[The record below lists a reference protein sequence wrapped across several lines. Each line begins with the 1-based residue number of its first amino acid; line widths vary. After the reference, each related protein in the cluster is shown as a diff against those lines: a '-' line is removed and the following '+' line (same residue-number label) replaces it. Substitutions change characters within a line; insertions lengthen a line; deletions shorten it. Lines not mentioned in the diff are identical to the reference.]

1 MRPCGHAAPEKI
13 LVPGVLLFTALVFP
27 GAALAKDWALD
38 TSRSRVIIHVLP
50 AGLLSAALH
59 EHHFQPE
66 SWSADV
72 AWDPQNPAGIRLEA
86 RFAADSLR
94 DAQSKLSARD
104 IAKVEGQTRGPEVLD
119 AKQFPKVVFKAE
131 GAEVVQPPGADGAF
145 RGTLTG
151 SLTLHGQT
159 RPLRVEVTGRIAGDR
174 LEASA
179 TAVFKQ
185 SDFGMKP
192 YRTALGTIAVRD
204 EVSVEIAIVASPR

>member
-1 MRPCGHAAPEKI
+1 MRRVKKAGVPAA
-13 LVPGVLLFTALVFP
+13 LLFVALVVP
-27 GAALAKDWALD
+27 GAARAKDWTLD

-66 SWSADV
+66 SWSADI
-72 AWDPQNPAGIRLEA
+72 AWDPQQPAALRLEA

-94 DAQSKLSARD
+94 DSQSKLSPRD
-104 IAKVEGQTRGPEVLD
+104 IAKVEGQARGPEVLD
-119 AKQFPKVVFKAE
+119 AKQFPKVVFQSE
-131 GAEVVQPPGADGAF
+131 SAEVSQPPGADGAF
-145 RGTLTG
+145 RGTLAG

-159 RPLRVEVTGRIAGDR
+159 RPVRLEVAGRIAGDR

-179 TAVFKQ
+179 TGTFKQ

-204 EVSVEIAIVASPR
+204 EVSVEITIVASAR

>member
-1 MRPCGHAAPEKI
+1 MRRVKRA
-13 LVPGVLLFTALVFP
+13 GVLAAFLLAALVLP
-27 GAALAKDWALD
+27 GAAPGKDWALD
-38 TSRSRVIIHVLP
+38 ASKSRVIVHVLP
-50 AGLLSAALH
+50 SGLLSAALH

-66 SWSADV
+66 AWSADI
-72 AWDPQNPAGIRLEA
+72 AWDPSNPAALRLEA

-94 DAQSKLSARD
+94 DPESKLSARD
-104 IAKVEGQTRGPEVLD
+104 VAKVEGQARGPEVLD
-119 AKQFPKVVFKAE
+119 AKQFPKIVFKAE
-131 GAEVVQPPGADGAF
+131 TAEVSQPPGADGAF

-159 RPLRVEVTGRIAGDR
+159 RPLRLEVTGRIAADR

-179 TAVFKQ
+179 TATFKQ

-204 EVSVEIAIVASPR
+204 EVTVEIAIVAAPR